1 MNHRAK
7 YCPEGVFVRGGGGGG
22 GGGGGLIVAYS
33 ISYEI
38 SFYFFVLQ
46 HLQAAG
52 AIQKNL
58 YYIFVISLFSVSN
71 DINVFLST
79 NYIYISIDSLLFV
92 K

>member
-22 GGGGGLIVAYS
+22 GVIAYS
-33 ISYEI
+33 NSYEI

-52 AIQKNL
+52 AIQKYL
-58 YYIFVISLFSVSN
+58 YYIFVISLFSVNN

-79 NYIYISIDSLLFV
+79 NYIYIYMYISIDFTFLC
-92 K
+92 

>member
-7 YCPEGVFVRGGGGGG
+7 YCPEGVFVR
-22 GGGGGLIVAYS
+22 GGGLIVAYS

-52 AIQKNL
+52 AIQK
-58 YYIFVISLFSVSN
+58 IFVLHFCDFS
-71 DINVFLST
+71 FLCQQ
-79 NYIYISIDSLLFV
+79 
-92 K
+92 

>member
-7 YCPEGVFVRGGGGGG
+7 YCPEGVFVRGG

-52 AIQKNL
+52 AIQKYL

-79 NYIYISIDSLLFV
+79 NYIYIYQLISLLFV

>member
-7 YCPEGVFVRGGGGGG
+7 YCPEGVFVRGGGG

-52 AIQKNL
+52 AIQKIL
-58 YYIFVISLFSVSN
+58 VLHFCDFS
-71 DINVFLST
+71 FLCQQ
-79 NYIYISIDSLLFV
+79 
-92 K
+92 